1 MTLPCDNGGMEQPRQ
16 AIKLGGFYARWPDA
30 GVLVAKED
38 VASVE
43 LDGADEGA
51 LPEIGAGETEVGIGG
66 GGVSGGEK
74 AVVLEASGG
83 ASGVGE
89 VTVEL
94 VGDGDGGRMGRGR
107 RDCECQRFFSLSV
120 ARHSSRTQ
128 PISFSLS
135 LTK

>member
-1 MTLPCDNGGMEQPRQ
+1 MEQPRQ

-107 RDCECQRFFSLSV
+107 RDCKCQRFFSLSV
-120 ARHSSRTQ
+120 TSHSSRPQ
-128 PISFSLS
+128 PISLS
-135 LTK
+135 LTSKTTLFV

>member
-1 MTLPCDNGGMEQPRQ
+1 MEQPWQ
-16 AIKLGGFYARWPDA
+16 AVELGGFYARWPDA

-83 ASGVGE
+83 ASGVSE
-89 VTVEL
+89 VTV
-94 VGDGDGGRMGRGR
+94 
-107 RDCECQRFFSLSV
+107 
-120 ARHSSRTQ
+120 
-128 PISFSLS
+128 
-135 LTK
+135 